1 MSGYVRGE
9 VREETST
16 PASVGRA
23 LGSEVM
29 RRLAAMALGLALLAT
44 ACSSAE
50 QPTTTTRSP
59 PPRRRN
65 AVWFYTLTLWIKRT
79 DPNQRVPSLD

>member
-16 PASVGRA
+16 PASVWRA
-23 LGSEVM
+23 LGSAVM

-50 QPTTTTRSP
+50 QPTSP
-59 PPRRRN
+59 SPRRRN

-79 DPNQRVPSLD
+79 DPNERVPSLD